1 MTIGAAVKNCIGGGR
16 RDMLLAA
23 FTLVRLPLVPAM
35 ALTFMHEPALT
46 TAFLIAYM
54 FADLFDGVVARR
66 LGADGIERVALDSV
80 VDRIAI
86 DTCLVAAW
94 LAGALPVYLLV
105 GFLARDLY
113 LTAICRR
120 MVRERSVAI
129 KADVVYRGLSFCIA
143 VWAAAAPFVSQTFR
157 TTLAALILATALV
170 VAADLRRLV
179 GAVLSDPAELY
190 DCVVPASSLRRGLAA
205 RQAEEVRPALVPV
218 PTAS

>member
-1 MTIGAAVKNCIGGGR
+1 MTITAAVRNCVGRGR
-16 RDMLLAA
+16 RDVLLAA

-35 ALTFMHEPALT
+35 ALTFMHAPTLT
-46 TAFLIAYM
+46 MVFLVAYM
-54 FADLFDGVVARR
+54 FADLFDGVAARR
-66 LGADGIERVALDSV
+66 LGADGVERVALDSV

-86 DTCLVAAW
+86 DACLVAAW

-129 KADVVYRGLSFCIA
+129 KADILYRGLSFWIA
-143 VWAAAAPFVSQTFR
+143 VWAASAPFVSQTYR
-157 TTLAALILATALV
+157 TAFAALVLTAALV

-179 GAVLSDPAELY
+179 YAVLSGRPGLHD
-190 DCVVPASSLRRGLAA
+190 DVVPAGVLRRSLAA
-205 RQAEEVRPALVPV
+205 REGQEVRPALVPA
-218 PTAS
+218 PRAL